1 MWMRALIGAEGNRE
15 MADWN
20 REIQDATD
28 RAEAELQRLI
38 RYLNDEV
45 VPEVRQQGSSALK
58 KAADGL
64 HKLAEKIDDRRP

>member
-1 MWMRALIGAEGNRE
+1 

-20 REIQDATD
+20 QNVHNATE
-28 RAEAELQRLI
+28 RAEDELHRLI

-45 VPEVRQQGSSALK
+45 VPEVRQQGSSALR

-64 HKLAEKIDDRRP
+64 HKLAEKMDDRSR